1 MYRSEQLDKFTSHR
15 ISILLA
21 GRIHMFDILINHRR
35 VILTSD
41 TMPTNSI
48 PSPFKTRVQFKNN

>member
-1 MYRSEQLDKFTSHR
+1 
-15 ISILLA
+15 
-21 GRIHMFDILINHRR
+21 MFDILINHRR